1 MEVDAKRR
9 PVVAAANPAHP
20 ASLRSENL
28 KGITAM
34 VFAVAAF
41 SAMDTMLKLFAQHYP
56 PMQITMLRGVASLPF
71 ILLAII
77 ATGRLRELKPV
88 RVSLHLVR
96 GLLSI
101 GMLYGFV
108 FGIRTLSLAD
118 AYSIYLSAPLI
129 IAAVSVPLL
138 GERIGWRRWLAIGTG
153 LIGVLTI
160 LRPST
165 SSFLNIGALA
175 VFASA
180 VTYALSAIIV
190 SVLKRTDTAV
200 STVVWQLAVLTVGA
214 GVLALPV
221 WRPIAFEHLPW
232 LVGVGFFG
240 ALAQGLITSAFRT
253 ASPSVVAP
261 FEYTALLWGI
271 GIDFVLWD
279 VFPSSRVYF
288 GGSIVI
294 ASGLYLIWHERVAAL
309 TQMPAH

>member
-9 PVVAAANPAHP
+9 PVVAAGSAAHP

-28 KGITAM
+28 RGITAM
-34 VFAVAAF
+34 IFAVAAF
-41 SAMDTMLKLFAQHYP
+41 SGMDTMLKLFAQHYP

-71 ILLAII
+71 ILAAIA
-77 ATGRLRELKPV
+77 ATGRFRDLKPV

-108 FGIRTLSLAD
+108 YGIRTLSLAD

-129 IAAVSVPLL
+129 IAAISVPLL
-138 GERIGWRRWLAIGTG
+138 AEHIGWRRWLAIAAG
-153 LIGVLTI
+153 LVGVLII

-165 SSFLNIGALA
+165 SSFLNVGALA

-214 GVLALPV
+214 GVLAIPV
-221 WRPIAFEHLPW
+221 WQPIASEHLPW

-240 ALAQGLITSAFRT
+240 ALGQGLITTAFRT
-253 ASPSVVAP
+253 APPSVVAP

-271 GIDFVLWD
+271 GIDWALWE
-279 VFPSSRVYF
+279 VFPSSRIFF

-294 ASGLYLIWHERVAAL
+294 ASGLYLIWRERVAAL
-309 TQMPAH
+309 IH